1 MRIRKLIAQKKI
13 SEPNSNVLTPSPPL
27 TPTKTIIPSSAAA
40 ADVSTSSEEEERVN
54 NFQEK
59 EVVVCELNMSLWDVI
74 PVKELRY
81 YLPKKVYKAK
91 KKGKYDDKR
100 IRDESVNADGDRI
113 SILGDD
119 IEPED
124 DDEEKTELVE
134 KQYAT
139 AYKRKLWLKSLTKKN
154 NEKRKRD
161 CNDDID
167 NNEKEKKK
175 KKKKVVY
182 CCKTVGEGWHC
193 RSKAQ
198 IGSRLCKHHLIQMQ
212 RNSDHQRD
220 NNNQEK
226 KIQKLEKK
234 TARRGRPPKE
244 SSTNTI
250 RGKRIKGKLSGKKSS
265 EFYYYSGFGPLWG
278 KNKRG
283 RPLKEV
289 KKQQVSE
296 EEDAEEG
303 DAKVDEC
310 VKLEEKQEIV
320 NEAVI
325 DHHRT
330 SPKMNIVKEENVDG
344 NDDNG
349 CMFVDDD
356 FDDSEDSDE
365 DCNGVDVKKRYR
377 KPIKARSLASLFSN
391 T

>member
-13 SEPNSNVLTPSPPL
+13 SEPNSNILTPSPPV
-27 TPTKTIIPSSAAA
+27 TPTKTIIPSSA
-40 ADVSTSSEEEERVN
+40 DVSMSSEEEERVN
-54 NFQEK
+54 NLQEK
-59 EVVVCELNMSLWDVI
+59 EVVVCELNMSFWDVI
-74 PVKELRY
+74 PVKELPY
-81 YLPKKVYKAK
+81 YFPKKNSKAMK
-91 KKGKYDDKR
+91 KKKYDDER

-113 SILGDD
+113 SIEGDD
-119 IEPED
+119 TESKED
-124 DDEEKTELVE
+124 DEKTEEKLVE

-139 AYKRKLWLKSLTKKN
+139 AYKRKLWLKSLTKNGDK
-154 NEKRKRD
+154 KRKRD
-161 CNDDID
+161 CGGD
-167 NNEKEKKK
+167 NEEEEKKK
-175 KKKKVVY
+175 KRVAY

-198 IGSRLCKHHLIQMQ
+198 IGSPLCKHHLIQMQ
-212 RNSDHQRD
+212 RNSDH

-244 SSTNTI
+244 SSTNTTTI
-250 RGKRIKGKLSGKKSS
+250 RGRRSKGKLSGKKSS

-296 EEDAEEG
+296 EEDAEVE
-303 DAKVDEC
+303 EC
-310 VKLEEKQEIV
+310 VKLEEREEII
-320 NEAVI
+320 NEASI

-330 SPKMNIVKEENVDG
+330 SPKMNIVKEENVNG

-356 FDDSEDSDE
+356 FDDDSDE

-391 T
+391 S

>member
-13 SEPNSNVLTPSPPL
+13 SEPNSNVLTPSPPV
-27 TPTKTIIPSSAAA
+27 TPTKTIIPSSA

-74 PVKELRY
+74 PVKELRN
-81 YLPKKVYKAK
+81 YLPKKVSKAK
-91 KKGKYDDKR
+91 RKGKYDVGR
-100 IRDESVNADGDRI
+100 IRDESVNADGDRV
-113 SILGDD
+113 SIVGDD

-124 DDEEKTELVE
+124 DDEEKTELVK

-139 AYKRKLWLKSLTKKN
+139 AYKRKLWLKSLMKN
-154 NEKRKRD
+154 GDKKRKRD
-161 CNDDID
+161 CGDDID
-167 NNEKEKKK
+167 NDVKEKKK
-175 KKKKVVY
+175 KGVVY

-212 RNSDHQRD
+212 RNSDQQRD
-220 NNNQEK
+220 NNQEK

-234 TARRGRPPKE
+234 TPRRGRPPKE
-244 SSTNTI
+244 SSTKTTNTI
-250 RGKRIKGKLSGKKSS
+250 GGKRIKRKLSGKKSS

-296 EEDAEEG
+296 EEDG
-303 DAKVDEC
+303 KVEEC
-310 VKLEEKQEIV
+310 VKLEEKQEII
-320 NEAVI
+320 NEAPI

-330 SPKMNIVKEENVDG
+330 SPKMNIVKEENVNG

-356 FDDSEDSDE
+356 FDDSDE
-365 DCNGVDVKKRYR
+365 DCNGVDVKKRHR

>member
-13 SEPNSNVLTPSPPL
+13 SEPNSNILTSSPPV

-40 ADVSTSSEEEERVN
+40 DVSVSSEEEEEERLN
-54 NFQEK
+54 DLQEK
-59 EVVVCELNMSLWDVI
+59 EVVVCELNMSFWDVI

-81 YLPKKVYKAK
+81 YFPKKNSKAMK
-91 KKGKYDDKR
+91 KKKYDDER
-100 IRDESVNADGDRI
+100 IRDESVNA
-113 SILGDD
+113 GDD
-119 IEPED
+119 QISVGRDDTESKED
-124 DDEEKTELVE
+124 DEKTEEKLVE

-139 AYKRKLWLKSLTKKN
+139 AYKRKLWLKSLTKNGDK
-154 NEKRKRD
+154 KRKRD
-161 CNDDID
+161 CGGD
-167 NNEKEKKK
+167 NEEEKKK
-175 KKKKVVY
+175 KRVAY
-182 CCKTVGEGWHC
+182 CCKT
-193 RSKAQ
+193 
-198 IGSRLCKHHLIQMQ
+198 
-212 RNSDHQRD
+212 DHQRD
-220 NNNQEK
+220 NNQEK

-234 TARRGRPPKE
+234 TARRGRLPKE
-244 SSTNTI
+244 SSSNTTTI
-250 RGKRIKGKLSGKKSS
+250 RGRRSKGKLSGKKSS

-296 EEDAEEG
+296 EEDAEEE
-303 DAKVDEC
+303 DAKVEEC
-310 VKLEEKQEIV
+310 VKLEEMEEII
-320 NEAVI
+320 NEAPI

-330 SPKMNIVKEENVDG
+330 SPKINIVKEENVNG

-356 FDDSEDSDE
+356 FDDDSDE

-391 T
+391 S